1 MARTGRY
8 TFCPMTSRRLTMRRT
23 MADRIRAWWLMRK
36 RETPDVF
43 CVTGYRG

>member
-8 TFCPMTSRRLTMRRT
+8 IFCPMTSKKLKMRLSL
-23 MADRIRAWWLMRK
+23 ADRIRAWITMRR

-43 CVTGYRG
+43 GFTGYR

>member
-8 TFCPMTSRRLTMRRT
+8 TYCPMTSGRLTMRPT
-23 MADRIRAWWLMRK
+23 LAERIRAWVRMRR

-43 CVTGYRG
+43 GVTGYR

>member
-8 TFCPMTSRRLTMRRT
+8 IFCPMTSKQLKMRFSL
-23 MADRIRAWWLMRK
+23 ADRIRAWRTMRR

-43 CVTGYRG
+43 GFTGYR

>member
-8 TFCPMTSRRLTMRRT
+8 CFNPMAGKRLTIRRTLGDRFRSWLHMRR
-23 MADRIRAWWLMRK
+23 

-43 CVTGYRG
+43 RVTWY